1 MTHQLI
7 GHTKESLYE
16 FATTKGMHPGCAN
29 QLVEFAMELQRL
41 AIEDQRALQAQNKEK
56 TQ

>member
-1 MTHQLI
+1 MTQLI

-56 TQ
+56 TT